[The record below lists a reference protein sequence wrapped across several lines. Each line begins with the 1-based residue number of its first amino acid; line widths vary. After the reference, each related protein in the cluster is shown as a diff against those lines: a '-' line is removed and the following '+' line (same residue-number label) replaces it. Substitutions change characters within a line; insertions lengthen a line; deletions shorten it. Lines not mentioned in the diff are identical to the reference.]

1 MPKYLVKLNEKS
13 FIGGDL
19 MICKADDLTS
29 PYPPECLE
37 SLRDAEELA
46 GLYGGRV
53 VELVLIDVK
62 ARNELLGGLNERKR
76 V

>member
-19 MICKADDLTS
+19 MICRSEDLTS
-29 PYPPECLE
+29 PYPPECLD

-46 GLYGGRV
+46 DLYGGRV

-62 ARNELLGGLNERKR
+62 ARDELIGGIE
-76 V
+76 